1 MELQN
6 KIAELFAENPSQTPA
21 EVAAQLEI
29 TEASVISNMPESMV
43 TLLEDMPLEEVYK
56 RLRDLGD
63 IMLVLDVQGSIF
75 EMVTP
80 FPKGGCKFGYY
91 NMSDKRT
98 PLKGHLKL
106 DGIGTI
112 ALVSKPFHGVETK
125 SIQFFS
131 HAGHPVFKV
140 YLRRNKDKTF
150 LSDQLEQFEALQQLA
165 KVGEAA

>member
-1 MELQN
+1 MKQ

-21 EVAAQLEI
+21 EAAMKLNVAEG
-29 TEASVISNMPESMV
+29 TVIRNMPEEMV
-43 TLLEDMPLEEVYK
+43 TLLENTPLEDVYT
-56 RLRDLGD
+56 RLRDFGD

-80 FPKGGCKFGYY
+80 FPKGGYKFGYY

-98 PLKGHLKL
+98 PLKGHLKME
-106 DGIGTI
+106 GIGTI
-112 ALVSKPFHGVETK
+112 ALVTKPFHGVPTK

-131 HAGHPVFKV
+131 NEGHPVFKV

-150 LSDQLEQFEALQQLA
+150 LAEQLEQFEALEALA
-165 KVGEAA
+165 KDKAGEAA